1 MIERLISKHI
11 ASHID
16 FKKAILLK
24 GARQV
29 GKTTLL
35 KELLRD
41 KTSVLW
47 IDGDDPF
54 DRNLWGNMTKDQLQ
68 LLIGD
73 FKYLV
78 FDEAQRI
85 SNIGL
90 AAKMIVDTQHS
101 KQVFL
106 SGSSSLNLNS
116 SINEPLTGRKWSF
129 ELYPLSWQ
137 EIVRALGFVP
147 ALRRL
152 DEMLITGTY
161 PEIFTTSEH
170 KQKLLRELA
179 GSYLYRDVLEYGGIR
194 KPDLIFQLLQALA
207 YQIGSEVSY
216 HELARML
223 RVNHETISRYI
234 SLLEESYVIFRLIPW
249 SSNLRKEITTT
260 RKIYFYDNGIRN
272 AIINNFSPP
281 GIRSDMGL
289 LWENFVVSE
298 MHKKYAYKDI
308 GARFYFW
315 RSKSGAEIDLVLQ
328 TEQDLH
334 AYEIKYRAGKKVRF
348 APSFLER
355 YQPVST
361 AVIDRENFHR
371 EEFLG

>member
-116 SINEPLTGRKWSF
+116 TINEPLTGRK
-129 ELYPLSWQ
+129 
-137 EIVRALGFVP
+137 
-147 ALRRL
+147 
-152 DEMLITGTY
+152 
-161 PEIFTTSEH
+161 
-170 KQKLLRELA
+170 
-179 GSYLYRDVLEYGGIR
+179 
-194 KPDLIFQLLQALA
+194 
-207 YQIGSEVSY
+207 
-216 HELARML
+216 
-223 RVNHETISRYI
+223 
-234 SLLEESYVIFRLIPW
+234 
-249 SSNLRKEITTT
+249 
-260 RKIYFYDNGIRN
+260 
-272 AIINNFSPP
+272 
-281 GIRSDMGL
+281 
-289 LWENFVVSE
+289 
-298 MHKKYAYKDI
+298 
-308 GARFYFW
+308 
-315 RSKSGAEIDLVLQ
+315 
-328 TEQDLH
+328 
-334 AYEIKYRAGKKVRF
+334 
-348 APSFLER
+348 
-355 YQPVST
+355 
-361 AVIDRENFHR
+361 
-371 EEFLG
+371 